1 MTWTVVGVG
10 SRAAR
15 DDAVGI
21 KLVEDVGSLLGGT
34 PDQFLLWED
43 ADALTLVQNL
53 LDLEE
58 PVVVVDA
65 ASMGLPAGSW
75 RWVTDQEVR
84 LQNNLGTV
92 STHGLGLGEALGI
105 ARDLGHAHPIYLF
118 LVQPFD
124 LSPQMGLTPEME
136 AVYPSIV
143 RGLNRSLAT
152 LREAC

>member
-1 MTWTVVGVG
+1 MAWTVVGVG

-21 KLVEDVGSLLGGT
+21 NLVEDLCSLLGGSH
-34 PDQFLLWED
+34 DQFLLWED
-43 ADALTLVQNL
+43 ADALTLAQNL

-75 RWVTDQEVR
+75 RWVSDHQVR
-84 LQNNLGTV
+84 LQKNLGTV
-92 STHGLGLGEALGI
+92 STHGLGLGEALGL
-105 ARDLGHAHPIYLF
+105 ARDLGYAHPIYLF

-136 AVYPSIV
+136 ALYPSLLQ
-143 RGLNRSLAT
+143 GLSQSLTT